1 MTQKKKK
8 KPTPS
13 VGFFHVSMFCLL
25 SHLCLLLPY
34 FSSFPFL
41 LDFSKPKS
49 GPSNEVIGIY
59 IYAGNLTGWVAF
71 RLEDVRETEG
81 EKQN

>member
-1 MTQKKKK
+1 MATLE
-8 KPTPS
+8 PEAGLTAFIY
-13 VGFFHVSMFCLL
+13 VCV
-25 SHLCLLLPY
+25 Y
-34 FSSFPFL
+34 
-41 LDFSKPKS
+41 
-49 GPSNEVIGIY
+49 IY